1 MACLNVN
8 GFLDKAK
15 QLSVKNLVTDY
26 SVSILCLQETHFHS
40 ETEASNAFQNFS
52 GELFNS
58 INDRTNRSCGV
69 SVWFSSK
76 LNYNIINTKTDKG
89 GRIISLLLNIDD
101 VKCNIINVY
110 CPNIPVERRIF
121 MSNISSYILCDDALC
136 LSWEILT
143 V

>member
-1 MACLNVN
+1 MAHPFAPSQTHNK
-8 GFLDKAK
+8 LDLASFNHPTA
-15 QLSVKNLVTDY
+15 Q
-26 SVSILCLQETHFHS
+26 
-40 ETEASNAFQNFS
+40 SNAFQNFS

-110 CPNIPVERRIF
+110 CPNIPAERRIF
-121 MSNISSYILCDDALC
+121 MSNISSYILCDDAPHHHV
-136 LSWEILT
+136 LSQYGSTSGWALSP
-143 V
+143 